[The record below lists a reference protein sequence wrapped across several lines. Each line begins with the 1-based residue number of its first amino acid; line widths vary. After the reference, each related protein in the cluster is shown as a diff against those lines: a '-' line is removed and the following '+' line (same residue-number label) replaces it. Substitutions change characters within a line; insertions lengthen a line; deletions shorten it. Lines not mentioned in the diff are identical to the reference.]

1 MFVQQVAK
9 PREGLLLIPDRFW
22 HQISFRRQRDLIS
35 RAVTRGVWPKRYV
48 GVAGLGDYI
57 HADFMFNPYT
67 AAACKVSGLKDA
79 RTRPETVYFSVR
91 YHIYFRCYHFYENP
105 PHMRVRKK
113 KKKRDLKVLNF
124 ALLLGVFK

>member
-79 RTRPETVYFSVR
+79 RTRPETVYFSAD
-91 YHIYFRCYHFYENP
+91 ITSTFDAIIFMKILLTYEYE
-105 PHMRVRKK
+105 KK
-113 KKKRDLKVLNF
+113 EET
-124 ALLLGVFK
+124 